1 MTKDELSQTIT
12 QSIKELGFARIAR
25 PAILDVFS
33 TGNPV
38 SFDIHNAL
46 KDFANSQGLSYQ
58 VEDDED
64 FIVFRSSDSKEQ

>member
-1 MTKDELSQTIT
+1 MTKDELLQTINR
-12 QSIKELGFARIAR
+12 SIKELGFARIAR

-33 TGNPV
+33 SGNPA

-46 KDFANSQGLSYQ
+46 KDFANSQGLNYQ

-64 FIVFRSSDSKEQ
+64 FIVFRS

>member
-1 MTKDELSQTIT
+1 MTKNELSQTIN
-12 QSIKELGFARIAR
+12 QSIEELGFARIAR

-38 SFDIHNAL
+38 SFDIHNEL
-46 KDFANSQGLSYQ
+46 KEFADSQGLNYQ

-64 FIVFRSSDSKEQ
+64 FYVFRPLNS